1 MNILETRHGRFMV
14 RPGNDL
20 IGANLALHGHY
31 ELEVVNLCAMIAGGY
46 ESGVVLDIGANMG
59 TVTVPLAKLYP
70 QYEVHAWEPQR
81 VVFQQLCGNVALN
94 HCHNVHAY
102 NEAVSNVNGS
112 VEIDMPDYAT
122 NPNVGAWSMN
132 EMVRKN
138 SQEAKAGG
146 KKEVVDCIT
155 LSGLGFSAPVRLVK
169 MDVEGCELQVL
180 KGAAGFLEVNK
191 FPPIVYESW
200 TQFDWYQETAEE
212 IKSLLTGVGYNLE
225 VFGNTVVAIHKDASF
240 RLEAKDE
247 PQGKS
252 VQIIRK

>member
-20 IGANLALHGHY
+20 ISLNLALHGHY

-59 TVTVPLAKLYP
+59 TVTVPLARAFP
-70 QYEVHAWEPQR
+70 QYQIHAFEPQR
-81 VVFQQLCGNVALN
+81 RVYQQMCGNVALN
-94 HCHNVHAY
+94 HLNNVWTY
-102 NEAVSNVNGS
+102 NVGLGANEG
-112 VEIDMPDYAT
+112 EISIEMPDYDT
-122 NPNVGAWSMN
+122 DPNIGAWSMS
-132 EMVRKN
+132 EVVREK
-138 SQEAKAGG
+138 SPEAKARGA
-146 KKEVVDCIT
+146 KDFVMIDELDSFDFK
-155 LSGLGFSAPVRLVK
+155 FPVRLIK
-169 MDVEGCELQVL
+169 IDVEGMEYDVL
-180 KGAAGFLEVNK
+180 ADGMGFLQRYNY
-191 FPPIVYESW
+191 PPIVYESW